1 MKTDSVSVLCAEGF
15 RIEKGLDFD
24 LVNLITEPQ
33 F

>member
-1 MKTDSVSVLCAEGF
+1 MKTASVFALSPEGF